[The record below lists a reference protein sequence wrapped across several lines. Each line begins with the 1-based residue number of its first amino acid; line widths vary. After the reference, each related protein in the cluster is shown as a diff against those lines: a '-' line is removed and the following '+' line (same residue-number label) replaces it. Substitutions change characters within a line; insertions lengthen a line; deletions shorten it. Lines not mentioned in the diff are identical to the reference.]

1 MPDIT
6 SSISEDAAA
15 LRELKLARDEAK
27 AEAESLDRQFKA
39 EQAKLLERME
49 EEKCEGVKV
58 EGINFVPTKTIY
70 GQVQDRSEFVKWAE
84 ENEPELLEPKERKE
98 LINELVRQKLD
109 DGEPLPPGLNF
120 RTQEYISQRA
130 AK

>member
-1 MPDIT
+1 MAN
-6 SSISEDAAA
+6 SSLNQDAAA
-15 LRELKLARDEAK
+15 LREMKLARDEAK
-27 AEAESLDRQFKA
+27 AQYEDLDKQFKSAQA
-39 EQAKLLERME
+39 ELLERME
-49 EEKCEGVKV
+49 EEGCEGTKV
-58 EGINFVPTKTIY
+58 DGTNFVPTKTIY
-70 GQVQDRSEFVKWAE
+70 GQVQDRSAFVEWAQ

-120 RTQEYISQRA
+120 RVQEYISQRA